1 MRKGVE
7 EGLRG
12 VVEAGKPPKAK
23 ALRARLGLGEGQAP
37 LVGVAWA
44 QGEVVPLPQPA
55 RQINCG

>member
-1 MRKGVE
+1 MQKGVE

-12 VVEAGKPPKAK
+12 VVEAGKPPKVK
-23 ALRARLGLGEGQAP
+23 ALRAHLGLGEGQVP
-37 LVGVAWA
+37 LVGGAGA

>member
-1 MRKGVE
+1 MQKGAE

-23 ALRARLGLGEGQAP
+23 ALQVRLGLGEAQVP
-37 LVGVAWA
+37 LVGVARA